1 MKLESKF
8 IENVLL
14 AKEEF
19 IKLDQVLSRFNIFE
33 ATDMGRREVKHTKFL
48 TYLLNPN
55 ESHDLGDTFL
65 KNFLLRTV
73 TSLDALHDFP
83 SVLDL
88 DLSFARVDAE
98 FSKFESTGK
107 GKKGTL
113 DCLIRVPYRGS
124 APAGSPQEIII
135 AIENK
140 IDASQGQNQLA
151 KYSKL
156 LEESFPSKNIY
167 KIYLTIEEEK
177 PDEEAWT
184 NILYKNTVLPAVDL
198 IIENLS
204 DKGSTYIKEI
214 LNDYRDLLSENDP
227 QAINADA
234 LAIELTQDEQIKS
247 YVEHLKGKDISIDS
261 VGSIYIKHKKALD
274 YLYQFKHD
282 KRSKTLEWWEKDL
295 PQIKELAYGND
306 SIRAIDMPDKSKELT
321 SVNDGENLLFLKE
334 SSNRT
339 YLHFNLL
346 SVKNRSELIKYAD
359 APDRTW
365 LKSTKCPVN
374 FVIKIVSDNASNTI
388 KCSAALVLGPIRSQ
402 EKREEIYSYLW
413 ELING
418 KQHKP
423 ACNLYWNALTNHS
436 TGIRSK
442 NHEDPRAWIEEKIL
456 QGDDKH
462 QIIFKKWVN
471 DLSKKLND
479 GLNEF
484 KW

>member
-1 MKLESKF
+1 MSLENKF

-55 ESHDLGDTFL
+55 ESHDLGDAFL

-73 TSLDALHDFP
+73 TSLDALSDFP

-98 FSKFESTGK
+98 FSKFEANGK
-107 GKKGTL
+107 NKKGTL
-113 DCLIRVPYRGS
+113 DCLIRIPYRG
-124 APAGSPQEIII
+124 AVPTGSPQEVII

-140 IDASQGQNQLA
+140 IDASQGQNQLE
-151 KYSKL
+151 KYTKL
-156 LEESFPSKNIY
+156 LEMCFPSKNIY
-167 KIYLTIEEEK
+167 KIYLTLEEEK
-177 PDEEAWT
+177 PDDADWT

-234 LAIELTQDEQIKS
+234 LAVELTQDEKIKS

-282 KRSKTLEWWEKDL
+282 ARSKTLEWWERKL
-295 PQIKELAYGND
+295 PQMKNLAP
-306 SIRAIDMPDKSKELT
+306 ID
-321 SVNDGENLLFLKE
+321 DGEILLFYRE
-334 SSNRT
+334 ASNST
-339 YLHFNLL
+339 YFHFNLL
-346 SVKNRSELIKYAD
+346 SDGNRSELIKYAD
-359 APDRTW
+359 APDRVW
-365 LKSTKCPVN
+365 LKSTKCPIN
-374 FVIKIVSDNASNTI
+374 FAIKMVSDDASNTT
-388 KCSAALVLGPIRSQ
+388 KCSAALILGPMRSQ
-402 EKREEIYSYLW
+402 EKREEIYDYLW
-413 ELING
+413 KIING
-418 KQHKP
+418 EQHKP
-423 ACNLYWNALTNHS
+423 ACNLYWNALTNS
-436 TGIRSK
+436 KSGIK
-442 NHEDPRAWIEEKIL
+442 PVNQEDPKVWIEEKIL
-456 QGDDKH
+456 QADSMH
-462 QIIFKKWVN
+462 QIVFKKWVK
-471 DLSKKLND
+471 DLSEKLNH
-479 GLNEF
+479 GLTEF
-484 KW
+484 FNN

>member
-55 ESHDLGDTFL
+55 ESHDLGDAFL

-98 FSKFESTGK
+98 FSQFESTGK

-124 APAGSPQEIII
+124 APAGSPEEIII

-151 KYSKL
+151 KYSEL

-234 LAIELTQDEQIKS
+234 LAIELTQDEKIKS

-282 KRSKTLEWWEKDL
+282 KRSKTLEWWEKAL
-295 PQIKELAYGND
+295 PQIKEL
-306 SIRAIDMPDKSKELT
+306 PH
-321 SVNDGENLLFLKE
+321 VNDGENLLFFKE
-334 SSNRT
+334 SSNRS

-346 SVKNRSELIKYAD
+346 SAKNRSELIKYAD
-359 APDRTW
+359 TPDRIW
-365 LKSTKCPVN
+365 LKSTRCPINFAIRIVPDSVN
-374 FVIKIVSDNASNTI
+374 NTL
-388 KCSAALVLGPIRSQ
+388 KCSAALVLGPIRSN

-413 ELING
+413 KLING
-418 KQHKP
+418 EQYMP
-423 ACNLYWNALTNHS
+423 ACNLYWNTLTNMT
-436 TGIRSK
+436 TGLK
-442 NHEDPRAWIEEKIL
+442 PKVHEDPKTWIEEKIL
-456 QGDDKH
+456 KVDDKH
-462 QIIFKKWVN
+462 QITFQKWVK
-471 DLSKKLND
+471 DISEKLNN
-479 GLNEF
+479 GLREF

>member
-55 ESHDLGDTFL
+55 ESHDLGDAFL

-124 APAGSPQEIII
+124 APAGSPREIII

-156 LEESFPSKNIY
+156 LEERFPSKNIY

-204 DKGSTYIKEI
+204 DKGPTYIKEI

-227 QAINADA
+227 QSINADA

-282 KRSKTLEWWEKDL
+282 TRSKTLEWWEKAL
-295 PQIKELAYGND
+295 PQ
-306 SIRAIDMPDKSKELT
+306 SKELPP
-321 SVNDGENLLFLKE
+321 VNEGENLLFFKE
-334 SSNRT
+334 SSNRS

-346 SVKNRSELIKYAD
+346 SASNRRDLIKYAD
-359 APDRTW
+359 KPDRIW
-365 LKSTKCPVN
+365 LKSTLCPINFTIRIVPDSVN
-374 FVIKIVSDNASNTI
+374 NSL
-388 KCSAALVLGPIRSQ
+388 KCSAALVLGPIRSN

-413 ELING
+413 KLING
-418 KQHKP
+418 EQYMP
-423 ACNLYWNALTNHS
+423 ACNLYWNTLTNMN
-436 TGIRSK
+436 TGLK
-442 NHEDPRAWIEEKIL
+442 PKVHEDPKTWIEEKIL
-456 QGDDKH
+456 KVDDKH
-462 QIIFKKWVN
+462 QIIFQKWVKVI
-471 DLSKKLND
+471 SEKLND
-479 GLNEF
+479 GLREF